1 VAGGHRSRAE
11 LFRRAGDEAGV
22 ARAEWMVVIRDLVA
36 GRWDRPV
43 ARAEESVATWRRIG
57 DRFHLG
63 DGLVWLAVVHAR
75 AGRPADARPAL
86 REALDLFREVDSAM
100 GVVSSILGLSYLAR
114 WEERYE
120 AAVRLAGAAE
130 SLREQVG
137 GRAPLDF
144 LAGFLGDPEA
154 EARARLPE
162 DVARRG
168 WDEGRSAGVDATLA
182 REMGPPVRVGSDA
195 KAGTDRHARGQAAGR
210 TA

>member
-1 VAGGHRSRAE
+1 
-11 LFRRAGDEAGV
+11 
-22 ARAEWMVVIRDLVA
+22 
-36 GRWDRPV
+36 
-43 ARAEESVATWRRIG
+43 
-57 DRFHLG
+57 
-63 DGLVWLAVVHAR
+63 
-75 AGRPADARPAL
+75 
-86 REALDLFREVDSAM
+86 M

-162 DVARRG
+162 DAARRA
-168 WDEGRSAGVDATLA
+168 WDEGRSTSVDATLA
-182 REMGPPVRVGSDA
+182 WEMG
-195 KAGTDRHARGQAAGR
+195 